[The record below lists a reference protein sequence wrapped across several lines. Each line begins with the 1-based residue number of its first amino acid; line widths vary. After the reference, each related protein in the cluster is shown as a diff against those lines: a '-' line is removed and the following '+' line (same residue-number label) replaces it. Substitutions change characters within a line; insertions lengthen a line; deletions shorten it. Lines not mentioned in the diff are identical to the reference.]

1 MKAKILVNKNF
12 RIGEIDRRIYGS
24 FIEHLGRAVYGGIY
38 EPDNENADEC
48 GFRKDVIK
56 LVKELSVPAVRYPGG
71 NFVSGYHWE
80 DGTGDKSKR
89 PQKLE
94 PAWGVIETNQFGVDE
109 FQEWAKRADTDIIMA
124 VNLGTRG
131 PEDARNLLEYCN
143 AGTDTYY
150 ANMRRENGF
159 EEPFGIRT
167 WCLGNEMD
175 GPWQIGYKTAEEYGK
190 LAAETAKQMRLIDPD
205 IELVACGSSGYNME
219 TFGEWE
225 LTVLEHT
232 YEQVDYIS
240 MHQYYGNENGTT
252 EDYLGKAVHMDQFIK
267 SVVAL
272 CDAVKAKKH
281 TDKTICLSF
290 DEWNV
295 WFHSN
300 QDKIDKWQ
308 IAPSQL
314 EDVYDFR
321 DALLVGTMLMTLQNN
336 CDRVKI
342 ACLAQLVNVIAP
354 IMTKTGGGAWVQT
367 IFYPFMYASVQ
378 GRGEVLRMVTESDTY
393 RSSDETDIPYLAGS
407 VIHHPDKKELVVFAV
422 NRSLEEDM
430 ELSLIF
436 EDFGKCSPTEHIELY
451 SDDLDAVNTQDR
463 QEVTPRKVD
472 IKPTD
477 RGEQRLLLKKHSW
490 NMIKYSYEQDIKEKE

>member
-1 MKAKILVNKNF
+1 M
-12 RIGEIDRRIYGS
+12 
-24 FIEHLGRAVYGGIY
+24 
-38 EPDNENADEC
+38 
-48 GFRKDVIK
+48 
-56 LVKELSVPAVRYPGG
+56 
-71 NFVSGYHWE
+71 
-80 DGTGDKSKR
+80 
-89 PQKLE
+89 
-94 PAWGVIETNQFGVDE
+94 
-109 FQEWAKRADTDIIMA
+109 
-124 VNLGTRG
+124 
-131 PEDARNLLEYCN
+131 
-143 AGTDTYY
+143 
-150 ANMRRENGF
+150 
-159 EEPFGIRT
+159 
-167 WCLGNEMD
+167 
-175 GPWQIGYKTAEEYGK
+175 
-190 LAAETAKQMRLIDPD
+190 
-205 IELVACGSSGYNME
+205 
-219 TFGEWE
+219 
-225 LTVLEHT
+225 
-232 YEQVDYIS
+232 
-240 MHQYYGNENGTT
+240 
-252 EDYLGKAVHMDQFIK
+252 
-267 SVVAL
+267 VAL

-281 TDKTICLSF
+281 SDKTIYLSF

-321 DALLVGTMLMTLQNN
+321 DALLVGTMLMALQNN

-354 IMTKTGGGAWVQT
+354 IMTKTGGGTWVQT
-367 IFYPFMYASVQ
+367 IFYPFLYASAQ

-477 RGEQRLLLKKHSW
+477 RGTQSFMLKKHSW
-490 NMIKYSYEQDIKEKE
+490 NMIKYSYEQVIKEKE